1 MVTICCVVREKK
13 KHDFRVLKGLIFDI
27 DCRTFIKNSLAVAFI

>member
-1 MVTICCVVREKK
+1 MVTMLRCEGEK